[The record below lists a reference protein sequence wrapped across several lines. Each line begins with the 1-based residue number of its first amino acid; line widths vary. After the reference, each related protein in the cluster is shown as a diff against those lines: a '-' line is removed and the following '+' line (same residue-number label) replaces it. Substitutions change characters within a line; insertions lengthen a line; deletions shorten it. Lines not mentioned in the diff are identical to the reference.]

1 MQGTFS
7 PPPRNSNPDMHH
19 GTCVTH
25 VSWCMPGSLTSG
37 FLWSRWRGKRS
48 RHSRCMRNP
57 QFCVSGKRPMGNLK
71 LLASPQQD
79 DLQCLAPRLPGQ
91 SIWFA
96 SYHPS
101 GLTLHIVPA
110 PSLQPGDYNVS
121 IIQWVRPQ
129 RNGWHFAD
137 DIFKRILIHISVKF
151 ASKGPIYEKPTLVV
165 VVAWLRTGDKSLP
178 EPMMARFTDVNIRV
192 ARPQCDNSMK
202 YVRRFVV
209 PYVLF
214 DSFSC
219 WWFHVIHTPISFRV
233 ETQV

>member
-25 VSWCMPGSLTSG
+25 VPWCMPGSLTSG

-48 RHSRCMRNP
+48 RHSRRMRNP

-71 LLASPQQD
+71 LLAAPQQD

-96 SYHPS
+96 SYRPS

-151 ASKGPIYEKPTLVV
+151 ASNLWKANIGCGSGLASNRRQVITWTNDGPVYWRKHT
-165 VVAWLRTGDKSLP
+165 RRQT
-178 EPMMARFTDVNIRV
+178 
-192 ARPQCDNSMK
+192 SM
-202 YVRRFVV
+202 R
-209 PYVLF
+209 
-214 DSFSC
+214 
-219 WWFHVIHTPISFRV
+219 
-233 ETQV
+233 